1 MKPSRP
7 VRTQVLFVY
16 PTDATFIENDLR
28 LIETF
33 CDVTPFRYT
42 DRSCYPGLFRSIAR
56 SDLVFMWFA
65 LGFAAVSGLVARLVK
80 KATLLVAGGWDVVG
94 LPEIGYGRL
103 LTMRGTI
110 TAATDLALADEV
122 LAFSDWSARAI
133 KSVAPRSRIS
143 RSYPGIDTARFRPAR
158 KERLVLSV
166 GNVSRENLLRKG
178 FRDFVRVSRA
188 FPDVP
193 FHLVGRHLDDSVDEL
208 RRIAGQNMH
217 FTGWI
222 SDAELV
228 DLLSRAQVYV
238 QCSYNEGF
246 GVALAEA
253 MASGCVPVVVAT
265 GAIPE
270 VVGDT
275 GVYAKYGELDGL
287 AASIQTALDSEKGSA
302 ARQRVVDKFN
312 EQYRLADLRAAVNRV
327 LSKAPRRKSET
338 AGGCQFG
345 LFR

>member
-1 MKPSRP
+1 MMLRFMKPSRP
-7 VRTQVLFVY
+7 MRTQVLLVY

-28 LIETF
+28 LIGTF

-42 DRSCYPGLFRSIAR
+42 DRSCFPRLIRSIAR

-65 LGFAAVSGLVARLVK
+65 LGFAAVSGLVARLMK
-80 KATLLVAGGWDVVG
+80 KPTVLVAGGWDVVG

-103 LTMRGTI
+103 LTARGSI
-110 TAATDLALADEV
+110 TAAAALSLADEV

-133 KSVAPRSRIS
+133 KSVAPRSRIR
-143 RSYPGIDTARFRPAR
+143 RSYPGIDTAKFQPAK

-178 FRDFVRVSRA
+178 FRDFVQVSRA
-188 FPDVP
+188 FPEVP
-193 FHLVGRHLDDSVDEL
+193 FYLVGRHLDEAVEEL
-208 RRIAGQNMH
+208 RRTAGQNMH
-217 FTGWI
+217 ITGWI
-222 SDAELV
+222 SEAELL

-253 MASGCVPVVVAT
+253 MASGCVPVVVGT

-275 GVYAKYGELDGL
+275 GIYAKFGELDDL
-287 AASIQTALDSEKGSA
+287 AAAIRTALDSETGLA
-302 ARQRVVDKFN
+302 ARARVVEKFN
-312 EQYRLADLRAAVNRV
+312 EQYRLADLRAAFNRV
-327 LSKAPRRKSET
+327 LSKAPRRKSEA
-338 AGGCQFG
+338 AGGY
-345 LFR
+345 

>member
-110 TAATDLALADEV
+110 TAATALSLADEV

-143 RSYPGIDTARFRPAR
+143 RSYPGIDTAKFRPAR

-178 FRDFVRVSRA
+178 FRDFVQVSRA
-188 FPDVP
+188 FPEVP
-193 FHLVGRHLDDSVDEL
+193 FYLVGRHLDEAVEEL
-208 RRIAGQNMH
+208 RRTAGQNMH
-217 FTGWI
+217 ITGWI
-222 SDAELV
+222 SEAELL

-287 AASIQTALDSEKGSA
+287 AAAIQTALDSEKGSA

-338 AGGCQFG
+338 AGGF
-345 LFR
+345 

>member
-1 MKPSRP
+1 
-7 VRTQVLFVY
+7 
-16 PTDATFIENDLR
+16 
-28 LIETF
+28 
-33 CDVTPFRYT
+33 
-42 DRSCYPGLFRSIAR
+42 
-56 SDLVFMWFA
+56 
-65 LGFAAVSGLVARLVK
+65 
-80 KATLLVAGGWDVVG
+80 
-94 LPEIGYGRL
+94 
-103 LTMRGTI
+103 
-110 TAATDLALADEV
+110 
-122 LAFSDWSARAI
+122 
-133 KSVAPRSRIS
+133 
-143 RSYPGIDTARFRPAR
+143 
-158 KERLVLSV
+158 
-166 GNVSRENLLRKG
+166 
-178 FRDFVRVSRA
+178 RVSRA

-287 AASIQTALDSEKGSA
+287 AAAIQTALDSEKGSA

-338 AGGCQFG
+338 AGGF
-345 LFR
+345 